1 MTRREWISGLPLG
14 LALFD
19 QTVENVQIA
28 VAAERTFGR
37 ELVRGIIE
45 RKPRQNVFISPLSVF
60 LALHMAENGA
70 GGDTRTAMRKTLALP
85 DLDAAGLNASTAA
98 LLAGLKSRNPDAL
111 NIANALWADR
121 RFTLDPEYVKLCTT
135 LFGASAATLDFR
147 DARAAA
153 EINDWVKGET
163 KGKIGNIVTADAV
176 AKAAVILTNAVYFAA
191 SWRTEFSPS
200 QTQTAGFHLTGGGE
214 KSVPM
219 MHQPR
224 IAGAY
229 RAGGNFE
236 GALLQYKQSSIFLYA
251 LLPREGK
258 TPAEVLGSLDLEH
271 LTGGAADFDLD
282 VKIPRFSLDFSASLA
297 EYLEKMGMGVAFHY
311 PGADFRPMGS
321 GEFVISDVIHK
332 TRLEVDEK
340 GTVAAAATAVTM
352 TAAAMRQPHP
362 VKTLV
367 FDRPFVVL
375 IGDSQTG
382 ALLFAGAIENP

>member
-236 GALLQYKQSSIFLYA
+236 GALL
-251 LLPREGK
+251 RC
-258 TPAEVLGSLDLEH
+258 V
-271 LTGGAADFDLD
+271 
-282 VKIPRFSLDFSASLA
+282 
-297 EYLEKMGMGVAFHY
+297 
-311 PGADFRPMGS
+311 
-321 GEFVISDVIHK
+321 
-332 TRLEVDEK
+332 
-340 GTVAAAATAVTM
+340 
-352 TAAAMRQPHP
+352 
-362 VKTLV
+362 
-367 FDRPFVVL
+367 
-375 IGDSQTG
+375 
-382 ALLFAGAIENP
+382 

>member
-1 MTRREWISGLPLG
+1 LR
-14 LALFD
+14 
-19 QTVENVQIA
+19 

-251 LLPREGK
+251 LLPREGEN
-258 TPAEVLGSLDLEH
+258 ACRGV
-271 LTGGAADFDLD
+271 
-282 VKIPRFSLDFSASLA
+282 
-297 EYLEKMGMGVAFHY
+297 GVAG
-311 PGADFRPMGS
+311 PGAPDRWRGGFRPGRENSALQS
-321 GEFVISDVIHK
+321 GFFPRAWRSIWRRWGWAWRSIIPGRISGRWDRVNSSS
-332 TRLEVDEK
+332 
-340 GTVAAAATAVTM
+340 AT
-352 TAAAMRQPHP
+352 
-362 VKTLV
+362 
-367 FDRPFVVL
+367 
-375 IGDSQTG
+375 
-382 ALLFAGAIENP
+382 